1 MEEQEQKK
9 SAEFEPSR
17 FFESFIGTVRELIL
31 RPRVFFQNLP
41 AGGNLQNPL
50 LFLLTNSFLTA
61 LFVANYRSASYQM
74 FVTLMGA
81 NIFSAFTASVLLHIV
96 AAQLF
101 KSSAGLG
108 ATFRIIAYASIVD
121 IASWIPVVGP
131 VPYCYGLYLIF
142 LGLQEIHRLKPRQ
155 AGVAI
160 LSIVLIITLLF
171 TAMLLFAPDSIQE
184 GIKLMDPQQAED

>member
-9 SAEFEPSR
+9 SAEFEPAR
-17 FFESFIGTVRELIL
+17 FFDSFISVVRELII
-31 RPRVFFQNLP
+31 RPRMFFRSLP
-41 AGGNLQNPL
+41 AGGNLQSPL
-50 LFLLTNSFLTA
+50 LFLLTTSFLTA

-74 FVTLMGA
+74 FVALMGA
-81 NIFSAFTASVLLHIV
+81 NIFSALTASALLNIV
-96 AAQLF
+96 AARLF
-101 KSSAGLG
+101 KSPAGVG

-142 LGLQEIHRLKPRQ
+142 LGLQEIHQLKPRQ

-171 TAMLLFAPDSIQE
+171 TAMLLLAPESIQE
-184 GIKLMDPQQAED
+184 GIKLMDPQQAGD